1 MWSGPFEK
9 IPISYLLMLT
19 EKEVSVVENFNFP
32 HQPRYND
39 QAFKAPKII
48 IPMVQ
53 ILYQNLN
60 NSDSNYYYIGIP
72 KDWSGSHDDEVTVI
86 VDDICV
92 VVPQTIAGA
101 TGELIVLR
109 LLEAMM
115 AGNIIDAGDIQKA
128 IEHIL

>member
-1 MWSGPFEK
+1 
-9 IPISYLLMLT
+9 
-19 EKEVSVVENFNFP
+19 
-32 HQPRYND
+32 
-39 QAFKAPKII
+39 
-48 IPMVQ
+48 MVQ

-72 KDWSGSHDDEVTVI
+72 KDWSGSRDNEVTVI
-86 VDDICV
+86 VDDVCV

-115 AGNIIDAGDIQKA
+115 AGEVIDSGDIQKA